1 MYTIDVIESIS
12 QLHFF
17 ILTNL
22 KIESE
27 KLEYITS
34 SMKTEIPK
42 KKVYLIAYNHTNTV
56 NLIDLTNDN
65 RSM

>member
-42 KKVYLIAYNHTNTV
+42 KKSLF
-56 NLIDLTNDN
+56 N
-65 RSM
+65 RL